1 MLILVFITFGD
12 LSFWLTR
19 LSAIL
24 CLIVYLV
31 IIRFTPIDE
40 YNIF

>member
-1 MLILVFITFGD
+1 MPILVVVTFGG

-19 LSAIL
+19 LSALL

-31 IIRFTPIDE
+31 IIRFRP
-40 YNIF
+40 